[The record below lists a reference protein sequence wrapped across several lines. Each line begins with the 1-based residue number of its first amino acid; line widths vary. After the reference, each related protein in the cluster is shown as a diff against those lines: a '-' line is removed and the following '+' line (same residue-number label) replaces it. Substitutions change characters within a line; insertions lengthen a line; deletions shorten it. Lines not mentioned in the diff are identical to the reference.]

1 MSLSWSEWCEDSC
14 ADACTPPYIDWL
26 RTVTFD
32 NSDLKNG
39 LSIAPLPL
47 SPMAAEFAGVTHRP
61 APLPPFAR
69 KPVELDVMAEPAIEL
84 NWPPTED
91 CAIVGVIDSAIALSH
106 ARFRRLDGGTR
117 FLSAWLMNGTWRN
130 PSAVPFGRELFQKEI
145 DRLMFGATIAGAVDE
160 GVFDRSAGLTQFGQ
174 MRGDRRLEN
183 NGTHGTLVADLAAG
197 FDLRQSSNDDRRR
210 RLPLIAVGLP
220 PRSSMGSSGSFLEFY
235 ALHALEYIIHRAD
248 SIWAACE
255 NGKPGG
261 YPIVINLS
269 YGLQAGPK
277 DGEMLIEKVM
287 RAIDA
292 RAKELDRPV
301 RIILPAGND
310 LMSEGA
316 ALFDLGGGDVDGVE
330 WRIKPEDHTP
340 NYAEVWSDVIK
351 GDGGKSPAH
360 PVSLMLVPPSGPV
373 SPSTPG
379 RAGQMTTLTD
389 SEERPIARIY
399 CRKHD
404 NQSKAGNEASWHRVG
419 YVLCTAPTLPDDIA
433 DQRAPAGAW
442 RLGVSAN
449 EATIAY
455 AYVQSDQSLT
465 FGGNTGL
472 VSTFAHPAFSNFDQH
487 GRPIDVAS
495 YPLDGSLPV
504 NTDVTPPMRRRGTL
518 NTIASLKEARV
529 IGSYRATDGKPSVFS
544 SASSDAVGN
553 GRAAPSALLPGED
566 GAARFGLMG
575 AGSKSGSATA
585 MAGTSFSTGLATRA
599 VALAMLDWLKAKEE
613 KKKPIPAV
621 PGDELWFQAEAQKT
635 AGHFPGRVDPQKAGS
650 GRMFAP
656 STGRVAR

>member
-1 MSLSWSEWCEDSC
+1 MTLTWSDWSEDPC

-26 RTVTFD
+26 KTVTFD
-32 NSDLKNG
+32 GSDLKDG

-47 SPMAAEFAGVTHRP
+47 SPMAAEIAGVAERP
-61 APLPPFAR
+61 APLPSFAR
-69 KPVELDVMAEPAIEL
+69 KPGGAEVLAEPPIEL

-106 ARFRRLDGGTR
+106 ARFRRLGSGTR
-117 FLSAWLMNGTWRN
+117 FLSAWLMNGAWRS

-160 GVFDRSAGLTQFGQ
+160 GAFDRSAGLTQFAE

-197 FDLRQSSNDDRRR
+197 FDLRQPNNDDLRR

-235 ALHALEYIIHRAD
+235 ALHALEYIIQRAD
-248 SIWAACE
+248 QIWTACE
-255 NGKPGG
+255 GDKPGG

-287 RAIDA
+287 RAIDK

-310 LMSEGA
+310 LLSEGCA
-316 ALFDLGGGDVDGVE
+316 MFDLNAGDVDGVE

-351 GDGGKSPAH
+351 GDGGKSPTS
-360 PVSLMLVPPSGPV
+360 PNSLMLAPPSGPV
-373 SPSTPG
+373 STATPG
-379 RAGQMTTLTD
+379 NAGQMTTLTD
-389 SEERPIARIY
+389 NDGRPIARIY

-404 NQSKAGNEASWHRVG
+404 DVAKAGAKASWHRVG
-419 YVLCTAPTLPDDIA
+419 YILCTAPTLPDDIA

-442 RLGVSAN
+442 RLGVSAK
-449 EATIAY
+449 EANKAY

-465 FGGNTGL
+465 FGSNTGL
-472 VSTFAHPAFSNFDQH
+472 VSTFAHPAFHQFDQF
-487 GRPIDVAS
+487 GRPIDAAT
-495 YPLDGSLPV
+495 YPLDGSPAV
-504 NTDVTPPMRRRGTL
+504 DTDVTPPMRRRGTL
-518 NTIASLKEARV
+518 NTIASLKDARV
-529 IGSYRATDGKPSVFS
+529 IGSYRATDGRPSEFS
-544 SASSDAVGN
+544 SASSDAIGN

-566 GAARFGLMG
+566 GAARFGLIG
-575 AGSKSGSATA
+575 AGSKSGSTTA

-599 VALAMLDWLKAKEE
+599 VALAMLGWLKSTPRVNA
-613 KKKPIPAV
+613 
-621 PGDELWFQAEAQKT
+621 PGDEAWFQTEAQKT
-635 AGHFPGRVDPQKAGS
+635 TGYFPGMLDSQKAGS

-656 STGRVAR
+656 ATGRIAR